1 MNVNEENEDEEEI
14 GGCVNEEVTTFSDTE
29 EFIDFVF
36 KNEQQ
41 KKMLIEEIKDIIHC
55 MKEILYTPP
64 YDILFGR
71 LHIRKRKDCYKEI
84 NEIF

>member
-1 MNVNEENEDEEEI
+1 MH
-14 GGCVNEEVTTFSDTE
+14 
-29 EFIDFVF
+29 
-36 KNEQQ
+36 
-41 KKMLIEEIKDIIHC
+41 IEEIKDIIHC
-55 MKEILYTPP
+55 MKEILFTPP